1 VAIILICSVLF
12 QKGVNNM
19 YNPLKDITEEDKHIG
34 AENREMR
41 AERIEN
47 EVYDR
52 QEASQLF
59 RDESPHHLFK

>member
-1 VAIILICSVLF
+1 
-12 QKGVNNM
+12 M

-41 AERIEN
+41 RNNMEEAE
-47 EVYDR
+47 YDR
-52 QEASQLF
+52 QKASQLF

>member
-1 VAIILICSVLF
+1 
-12 QKGVNNM
+12 M